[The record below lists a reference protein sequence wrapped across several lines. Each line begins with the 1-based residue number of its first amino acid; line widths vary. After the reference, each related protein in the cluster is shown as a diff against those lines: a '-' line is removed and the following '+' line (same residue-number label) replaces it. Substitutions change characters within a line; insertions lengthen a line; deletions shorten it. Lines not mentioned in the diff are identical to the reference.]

1 MVPTRKFSGVLKKP
15 KTLENNPIGLNS
27 KNSKNTENF
36 ENSVLVSILIPTHNR
51 DIFETLKS
59 IAAVEIPFKY
69 EVLINDD
76 SKTYSK
82 KKIQEYAK
90 KFRLPLRLL
99 RATCYDIT
107 GIYKSLLREAKGEYL
122 YYLEDDDFLMAP
134 FVQALKT
141 MVEKGID
148 LMYCNYFGYENPVL
162 EFNKTTVYTGSC
174 EYKTKI
180 TPSRRIEPS
189 PIEYTVN
196 SGFVKFFES
205 YNHYDKFQLGRI
217 IFKKSICKLFPR
229 KNNVLNDW
237 HLFRH
242 LRPEVFATSEYII
255 YKQNVN
261 GDNIS
266 FEVKKPFFKD
276 EFARMVDLSL
286 PYYRKINKPNTG
298 HPPKG
303 YPKILLR

>member
-15 KTLENNPIGLNS
+15 TNTENNPIGLDS
-27 KNSKNTENF
+27 ESLKNTQTTSLE
-36 ENSVLVSILIPTHNR
+36 EDSGIIVSILIPSHNR
-51 DIFETLKS
+51 DITETLKS

-76 SKTYSK
+76 SKKYNRGDIQKFSK
-82 KKIQEYAK
+82 K
-90 KFRLPLRLL
+90 FNLPLRFFRLY
-99 RATCYDIT
+99 CYDIT
-107 GIYKSLLREAKGEYL
+107 GIYKNLLRNAKGKYL

-141 MVEKGID
+141 MVDKGID

-162 EFNKTTVYTGSC
+162 EFNKTSIFSEVR
-174 EYKTKI
+174 EYKTEI
-180 TPSRRIEPS
+180 TPSRRITPS

-196 SGFVKFFES
+196 SELINFCEN

-242 LRPEVFATSEYII
+242 LRPKVFATSEYII

-266 FEVKKPFFKD
+266 FDIKKPFFKD
-276 EFARMVDLSL
+276 EYARMVDLSL
-286 PYYRKINKPNTG
+286 PYYRKMNKSNTEV
-298 HPPKG
+298 
-303 YPKILLR
+303 